1 MAAENWL
8 WGQKRIQ
15 AELARLG
22 FKVSARTV
30 AKYMRLHRNRGPSRL
45 EKILKQHAPNI
56 WACDFFCVH
65 TILFQTLYVFF
76 VIRLANREVLHVE
89 VTRHPTAEWAA
100 QQIVECCAWDR
111 RPPRFLIHDRI
122 SRYGMSF
129 DRRVRHLGI
138 RQVRTPLRSPRANA
152 VAERSVKSARTEC
165 LDHLFVFGEAHL
177 RRAMSA
183 YKTYYNHRIKPII
196 IIGARIDHF
205 ANVRPTIREC
215 LIFGLGRPAARSS
228 QSLYLAD
235 CITFTGAPHD
245 GPYFCALHPQ
255 ATLRSS

>member
-1 MAAENWL
+1 MA
-8 WGQKRIQ
+8 
-15 AELARLG
+15 
-22 FKVSARTV
+22 
-30 AKYMRLHRNRGPSRL
+30 
-45 EKILKQHAPNI
+45 
-56 WACDFFCVH
+56 
-65 TILFQTLYVFF
+65 
-76 VIRLANREVLHVE
+76 
-89 VTRHPTAEWAA
+89 
-100 QQIVECCAWDR
+100 
-111 RPPRFLIHDRI
+111 
-122 SRYGMSF
+122 
-129 DRRVRHLGI
+129 
-138 RQVRTPLRSPRANA
+138 
-152 VAERSVKSARTEC
+152 VKSARTEC

-183 YKTYYNHRIKPII
+183 YKTYYNHWR
-196 IIGARIDHF
+196 RIDHF